1 MELLFLIILIIIV
14 WYLYSTGKREG
25 TGHKGSFGKR
35 NSENIIWIVD
45 NNTRKDVGKFEN
57 GVIHALPQYR
67 NGSPWVVGY
76 YDEKGNVY
84 NVDRSLIGNIDSDGR
99 ITLLKE
105 YQFEEMKK
113 SFPDAHLTKQ
123 NAELWRRIGE
133 SLGDDVGTIFEGTDC
148 ENDLAHYET
157 NGKNDIVGP
166 MVGAGAAYI
175 ALVYEMIIPSSNR
188 EFYTPNPSQWF
199 EKQQN
204 S

>member
-1 MELLFLIILIIIV
+1 MGLLLLIIVIIVV
-14 WYLYSTGKREG
+14 WYLYRKSKG
-25 TGHKGSFGKR
+25 TNNGQIGSFGKR

-84 NVDRSLIGNIDSDGR
+84 NVDRSLIGNVSSGGWM
-99 ITLLKE
+99 TLLKE
-105 YQFEEMKK
+105 YQFEEMRKN
-113 SFPDAHLTKQ
+113 FPNAHLTKQ
-123 NAELWRRIGE
+123 NAELWRRLGE
-133 SLGDDVGTIFEGTDC
+133 SMGSNQGTIFEGGDY
-148 ENDLAHYET
+148 ENDMAHYET
-157 NGKNDIVGP
+157 NGKPDIVEP
-166 MVGAGAAYI
+166 MIGAGAAYI

-199 EKQQN
+199 EKQN
-204 S
+204 N